1 MGWFLKQQNPYQKVG
16 AIAKDSMQTSASAVL
31 PRMPYTRRGI
41 ERLNFNGKPPSSG
54 MKASPHPSRRHF
66 LSTLSGAAAA
76 GIVGSPQ
83 VNAAEEVVIG
93 HGSRRFKVLP
103 QWGKLD
109 AGKYPIVNCH
119 AMVQTKDGLLHTL
132 CDGVRNNFLI
142 YDKSG
147 NLVHSWG
154 TEYPGA
160 HGLEVFDENGEEFF
174 YIADGGWM
182 VRGDDGKASREQG
195 RVSKITTE
203 GKHVFTLGHPVTV
216 GAYEPGEPFQP
227 CDIAVAPTGDV
238 YVADGY
244 GSNWVLQ
251 YDHNGKY
258 IRRFGGALDPNPQAR
273 LKSSHGISIDN
284 RDPEN
289 PKLVV
294 SSRSEQKLK
303 WFTLAG
309 EYLFELA
316 LPGAYAGQCVF
327 HQGHGYAGVC
337 WSKDPDTGKRSKSSG
352 FVTIIDDNNKVVSNP
367 GGSAPVYDKEGQL
380 QSMYQVGDWFQHVHD
395 VCVDDEGSLY
405 ALQWNSKGA
414 YPIKMVPV

>member
-1 MGWFLKQQNPYQKVG
+1 MNSSAFHDRRRFLSAMTGVAGVSLTSPY
-16 AIAKDSMQTSASAVL
+16 IAK
-31 PRMPYTRRGI
+31 
-41 ERLNFNGKPPSSG
+41 
-54 MKASPHPSRRHF
+54 
-66 LSTLSGAAAA
+66 AAKED
-76 GIVGSPQ
+76 I
-83 VNAAEEVVIG
+83 IG
-93 HGSRRFKVLP
+93 HGTHRYRVIAD
-103 QWGKLD
+103 WGKLN
-109 AGKYPIVNCH
+109 ASQYPIVNCH

-147 NLVHSWG
+147 KLVKSWG

-195 RVSKITTE
+195 RISKITTD
-203 GKHVFTLGHPVTV
+203 GKHVFTIGHPVTV

-238 YVADGY
+238 YVSDGY

-258 IRRFGGALDPNPQAR
+258 IRRFGGALDPNPKAR
-273 LKSSHGISIDN
+273 LKGCHGVSIDE
-284 RDPEN
+284 RDPKN

-303 WFTLAG
+303 WFTLDG
-309 EYLFELA
+309 EFLFEVS

-327 HQGHGYAGVC
+327 HGDHGYAGVC
-337 WSKDPDTGKRSKSSG
+337 WSKDQKTGKRSNSSG
-352 FVTIIDDNNKVVSNP
+352 FVTILDGKNRVVSNP
-367 GGSAPVYDKEGQL
+367 GGSEPVYASGEGGKL
-380 QSMYQVGDWFQHVHD
+380 QPMYQVGDWFQHVHD
-395 VCVDDEGSLY
+395 VCVDDERSVY

-414 YPIKMVPV
+414 YPIKLIPV

>member
-1 MGWFLKQQNPYQKVG
+1 MNSASFSNRRRFLATLAG
-16 AIAKDSMQTSASAVL
+16 ATGAGLSAPFIASAAKDD
-31 PRMPYTRRGI
+31 I
-41 ERLNFNGKPPSSG
+41 
-54 MKASPHPSRRHF
+54 
-66 LSTLSGAAAA
+66 
-76 GIVGSPQ
+76 
-83 VNAAEEVVIG
+83 IG
-93 HGSRRFKVLP
+93 HGDRRYRVLP
-103 QWGKLD
+103 DWGKLD
-109 AGKYPIVNCH
+109 ATQYPIVNCH

-147 NLVHSWG
+147 KLVHSWG

-195 RVSKITTE
+195 RISKITTD
-203 GKHVFTLGHPVTV
+203 GKHIFTLGHPVTV

-258 IRRFGGALDPNPQAR
+258 IRRFGGALDPNPKAR
-273 LKSSHGISIDN
+273 LKSSHGVSIDE
-284 RDPEN
+284 RDPKN

-303 WFTLAG
+303 WFTLDG
-309 EYLFELA
+309 EFLFEVS

-327 HQGHGYAGVC
+327 HGEYGYTGVC
-337 WSKDPDTGKRSKSSG
+337 WSKDPETGKRTKSSG
-352 FVTIIDDNNKVVSNP
+352 FVTILDGNNRVISNP
-367 GGSAPVYDKEGQL
+367 GGSEPMYDKGGKL
-380 QSMYQVGDWFQHVHD
+380 QSMYQQGDWFQHVHD
-395 VCVDDEGSLY
+395 VCVDDEGAVY

-414 YPIKMVPV
+414 YPIKLVPV